1 MKQVT
6 DFCKQHRYAIIW
18 TICYIL
24 VMWAIL
30 LFLFNFDM
38 FSSANWSRLFHSKLR
53 GFPGFV
59 FGILILAAIPMYIA
73 TTTIIVRKRAPLF
86 KIQIPK
92 FLQPTPLDEPK
103 PQTTTRTPENAQES
117 EKTGNE
123 LPPNLPN
130 EMRVPYIRAR
140 NNMGRMQQSTFNS
153 GPISAQPVT
162 SNTAANSTPS
172 QQNLNGLPP
181 PNDFDID
188 DINDNFD
195 TSVPTFTPMFQDLDF
210 DAPTPGAES
219 NTPDDATAIT
229 EYLTQH
235 GRKFTIEN
243 GIVITDTDAIITHA
257 DPDFWIADNET
268 WFAAG
273 RQKPSPTD
281 AILSLSAARGVRPV
295 LYLAQTNILDL
306 DARCAQWRQDGIT
319 VITSPT
325 ELS

>member
-1 MKQVT
+1 MKRIT
-6 DFCKQHRYAIIW
+6 DFCKQHRYVIIW

-30 LFLFNFDM
+30 QFFFNFDM
-38 FSSANWSRLFHSKLR
+38 LSSANWSRLFHSKLR

-59 FGILILAAIPMYIA
+59 FGILMLAAIPMYIA

-103 PQTTTRTPENAQES
+103 PQTTTHTPENTQES

-123 LPPNLPN
+123 LPPNLPD
-130 EMRVPYIRAR
+130 EMRVPYMRAR
-140 NNMGRMQQSTFNS
+140 SNIGPGQQSSFYQSTFS
-153 GPISAQPVT
+153 SQPT
-162 SNTAANSTPS
+162 TPQIPPVMHQP
-172 QQNLNGLPP
+172 QQNTNGLPP
-181 PNDFDID
+181 PSSFDID
-188 DINDNFD
+188 TEDDDYIMPGPN
-195 TSVPTFTPMFQDLDF
+195 FTPVFQDLDF
-210 DAPTPGAES
+210 DAPSPETES
-219 NTPDDATAIT
+219 NTLDKNTAIT

-235 GRKFTIEN
+235 GQKFTIEN

-273 RQKPSPTD
+273 RQKPSPAD
-281 AILSLSAARGVRPV
+281 AVLSLSAARGVRPV

-306 DARCAQWRQDGIT
+306 DARRAQWRQDGIT